1 MITVTERA
9 KEQLKTMLI
18 ANQADPDDGLRLL
31 PSPGGRFV
39 LAIGSELSGDQ
50 VVEYEGH
57 KVLLVGIEYFS
68 MLDGAVVDYRE
79 TKDGPVLLVQMSA
92 DS

>member
-18 ANQADPDDGLRLL
+18 ASQAGPDEGLRLL
-31 PSPGGRFV
+31 PSLGGRFV
-39 LAIGSELSGDQ
+39 LAIGTELSGDQ

-57 KVLLVGIEYFS
+57 KVLLVGIEYFN
-68 MLDGAVVDYRE
+68 MLDEAMMDYRE
-79 TKDGPVLLVQMSA
+79 TKDGPVLLVKMSV

>member
-18 ANQADPDDGLRLL
+18 ASQAGPDEGLRLL
-31 PSPGGRFV
+31 PSLGGRFV
-39 LAIGSELSGDQ
+39 LAIGTELSGDQ

-57 KVLLVGIEYFS
+57 KVLLKRRPCSVGENVCGFLARGKS
-68 MLDGAVVDYRE
+68 KVGGE
-79 TKDGPVLLVQMSA
+79 Q
-92 DS
+92 